1 MLKFLVLK
9 NIKKIVLK
17 NTKKVVLKNFSVKK
31 RWGSGIAFDW
41 IYAYEFS
48 SWAAA
53 AVRLRRPL
61 AT

>member
-1 MLKFLVLK
+1 M
-9 NIKKIVLK
+9 LK

-31 RWGSGIAFDW
+31 RWGSGIAGAFDW
-41 IYAYEFS
+41 IYGYEFS